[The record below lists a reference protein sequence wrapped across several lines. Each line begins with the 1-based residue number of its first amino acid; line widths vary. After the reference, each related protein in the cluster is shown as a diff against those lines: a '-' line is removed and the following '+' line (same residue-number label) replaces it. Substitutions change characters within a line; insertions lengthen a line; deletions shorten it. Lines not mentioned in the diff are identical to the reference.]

1 MPAQLPAPRKAAD
14 YTAFA
19 RLLERWMKSKPGIMP
34 YHEFAEIVGLSDA
47 SISEVFSKGKQLS
60 DPSIRKIAEG
70 TREYDLAYTPEV
82 GYEFGQPGIPLDM
95 LMEARLAAKPDEY
108 SYIYGYIANQP
119 NINDDERRRLLQMI
133 GDAHSAY
140 TAGKLVE
147 TATQTAAKP
156 TKSA

>member
-1 MPAQLPAPRKAAD
+1 MPAGRKAHFTPLAQ
-14 YTAFA
+14 
-19 RLLERWMKSKPGIMP
+19 LLERWIKAQPGFMTTA
-34 YHEFAEIVGLSDA
+34 EFAKIVELSPQ
-47 SISEVFSKGKQLS
+47 IIGEVFNKGKQLS
-60 DPSIRKIAEG
+60 DPSLRKVAAR
-70 TREYDLAYTPEV
+70 TREYDLTYPAEV